1 MALPLSY
8 NVRSLLVRWKST
20 LLAILGITLVVAV
33 FIGLIAMADGFTL
46 ALRATGSPGNAI
58 VIQRGAMSE
67 LTSSIPQEQLDFIAV
82 DARIARD
89 ASGAPLTSREMVVVA
104 NLARVDGKSTNVL
117 IRGVSPATFQV
128 RNGIALEE
136 GRAFQPGLE
145 EIVVGKRITER
156 IAGLGLGGSIRMQRR
171 DWKVTG
177 IFSSEGSG
185 FESEIWMDVNVLAQV
200 FNRKEIYQSMSLR
213 LRDPSDISGLAADI
227 SRDPKLQVDVRD
239 ETTFYEEQA
248 GQVAR
253 SLRVLAI
260 FVCTIMAVGAT
271 FGGMNTMYA
280 IVAARTREIG
290 TLRALGFSRLSIL
303 FSFVVE
309 SVFLSAIGG
318 ILGCLLALPANWL
331 SGATGSANFS
341 EIAFAFRVT
350 PAALGIALGIAAVMG
365 VLGGFLPALRAAR
378 LPIAS
383 ALKET

>member
-20 LLAILGITLVVAV
+20 FLAILGITLVVAV

-46 ALRATGSPGNAI
+46 ALRSTGSPGNAI

-82 DARIARD
+82 DGRIARD
-89 ASGAPLTSREMVVVA
+89 ANGAPLSSREMVVVA
-104 NLARVDGKSTNVL
+104 NLTRVDGKPTNVL
-117 IRGVSPATFQV
+117 IRGVSPAAFQV

-145 EIVVGKRITER
+145 EIVVGKRIAER
-156 IAGLGLGGSIRMQRR
+156 IAGLGFGGSIRMQRR
-171 DWKVTG
+171 DWKVAG

-213 LRDPSDISGLAADI
+213 LKDPSGLAGLVADI
-227 SRDPKLQVDVRD
+227 SKDPKLQVDVRD

-248 GQVAR
+248 GQVAA
-253 SLRVLAI
+253 SLRVLAT

-309 SVFLSAIGG
+309 SVFLATIGG
-318 ILGCLLALPANWL
+318 ILGCLLALPVNWL

-350 PAALGIALGIAAVMG
+350 PAALGIALGLAGVMG
-365 VLGGFLPALRAAR
+365 VLGGLLPALRAAR
-378 LPIAS
+378 MPIAS